1 MKQKIKHVCNYIKC
15 KIYKLVILFSILAW
29 TIPSIFNFSKA
40 NIAGKIFILLSFIV
54 GFAVMMRGLFN
65 FDKKENQSEKIKIIL
80 IDIELIV
87 LYVIG
92 GLKMINFDLWGMQ
105 SVITGLNF
113 ILLMFFEVYY
123 FVKSLVGKRLEKEQF
138 FCVII
143 ALMTTF
149 LFVAIENEG
158 VDNHQFAET
167 CLKICAGMGYLISI
181 SIFVNAFLFKRSKKE
196 KQLSNIILFVLFG
209 GIILISFP
217 FYIKWC
223 GVICK
228 NLEYFVAVYSAFIG
242 GVITLLGVAWT
253 IKDNNEKRKE
263 DLQRVEEER
272 KEEERKKHIPYIS
285 KIIDADVSS
294 YVYVTKIKWL
304 NLENQED
311 VAKIKNNSYF
321 ATKFENFLV
330 KNISNSN
337 IIFEGIYIDDN
348 YYSFDFKKL
357 LEVNGVLCVQFNSD
371 KWYDFADKV
380 SGIALQVADILG
392 NHYKVMCEF
401 SQKLHCAPRKDI
413 ASNGAEYMV
422 HPYKCS
428 IESISLPKLL

>member
-1 MKQKIKHVCNYIKC
+1 MIISKI
-15 KIYKLVILFSILAW
+15 
-29 TIPSIFNFSKA
+29 
-40 NIAGKIFILLSFIV
+40 
-54 GFAVMMRGLFN
+54 
-65 FDKKENQSEKIKIIL
+65 
-80 IDIELIV
+80 
-87 LYVIG
+87 
-92 GLKMINFDLWGMQ
+92 
-105 SVITGLNF
+105 
-113 ILLMFFEVYY
+113 
-123 FVKSLVGKRLEKEQF
+123 
-138 FCVII
+138 
-143 ALMTTF
+143 
-149 LFVAIENEG
+149 
-158 VDNHQFAET
+158 
-167 CLKICAGMGYLISI
+167 LISI
-181 SIFVNAFLFKRSKKE
+181 GTVPLFFCGLKLAIQKIMISKDAQKEQTEMIVSTMSLFLAIGIVCAIFIFYVVNTEFASILVT
-196 KQLSNIILFVLFG
+196 ILGAILG
-209 GIILISFP
+209 G
-217 FYIKWC
+217 
-223 GVICK
+223 
-228 NLEYFVAVYSAFIG
+228 A
-242 GVITLLGVAWT
+242 ITLLGVAWS

-263 DLQRVEEER
+263 DLQRIEEER

-294 YVYVTKIKWL
+294 YVYVTKIKRL
-304 NLENQED
+304 NLGKAED

-371 KWYDFADKV
+371 TWYDFADKV

-401 SQKLHCAPRKDI
+401 SQKLHCAPQKDI